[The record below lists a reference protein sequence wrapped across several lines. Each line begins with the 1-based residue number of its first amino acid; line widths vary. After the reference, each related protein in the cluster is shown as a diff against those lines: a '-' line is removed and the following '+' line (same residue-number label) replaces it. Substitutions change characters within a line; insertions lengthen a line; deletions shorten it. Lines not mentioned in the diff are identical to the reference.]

1 LRTDEEL
8 CGQALIFVKGRPLL
22 NTLEA
27 KHILFRGRED
37 KLNIIATIFRPDL
50 AGHVLD
56 VGCDQRYLQRFIN
69 GRYVGID
76 ISGKPDV
83 VVNVENGIPFAD
95 RSFDTV
101 VAMDSLEHVENVHSA
116 FDNVCRVS
124 KKFIIIGL
132 PNMYEWR
139 FRLYFLLGKTISGKY
154 GLPLERPLDRHRWL
168 FSLKDAKDFVNYSGK
183 LNGFF
188 VADEMLAYYRYRKL
202 VAKGLTSIG
211 RVICPKGSNFSA
223 YHYLA
228 VLERGN

>member
-1 LRTDEEL
+1 
-8 CGQALIFVKGRPLL
+8 VKGRPLL

-139 FRLYFLLGKTISGKY
+139 FRLYFL
-154 GLPLERPLDRHRWL
+154 
-168 FSLKDAKDFVNYSGK
+168 
-183 LNGFF
+183 
-188 VADEMLAYYRYRKL
+188 
-202 VAKGLTSIG
+202 
-211 RVICPKGSNFSA
+211 
-223 YHYLA
+223 
-228 VLERGN
+228 